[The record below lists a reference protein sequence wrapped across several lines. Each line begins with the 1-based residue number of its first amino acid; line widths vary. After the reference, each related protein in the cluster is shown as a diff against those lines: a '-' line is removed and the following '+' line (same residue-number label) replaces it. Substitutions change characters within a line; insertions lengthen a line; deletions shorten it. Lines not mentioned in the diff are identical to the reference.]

1 VSELRYRPDID
12 GLRAIAVLGVVL
24 FHAGVQPLTGGFTG
38 VDVFFVISG
47 YLISSI
53 IIKEI
58 RRGDFS
64 LTTFYERRIR
74 RILPAFL
81 VVVLFSA
88 VLAYLLLLPR
98 DFESFGKSLAA
109 AGLSLSN
116 ILFWKESGY
125 FDSSAELKPLLH
137 TWSLGVEEQFYLF
150 FPLLLLLISRFFKQR
165 WVGWILAIAAVS
177 FLLSIWGVR
186 YQPSAA
192 FYWLPTRAWEL
203 ALGGLLAMGA
213 IPLIQQRHWR
223 ELEGLLGLG
232 LIAWGMFVLS
242 PESAF
247 PGANALFPCV
257 GAAMVIHAGSGGST
271 MAGYLL
277 SWRPL
282 VLIGL
287 ISYSLYLWHWPLLV
301 FAKYYLVRPLSV
313 LETAGVIMVALIA
326 ATLSWHFVERPFRKH
341 KARIDRR
348 TVFVGGVAA
357 TAVVVSIGAWAVI
370 KQGVP
375 DRLPAEV
382 VKLASGADDVSMSSR
397 ACMERNKRWK
407 EGEGLCVIGEEGAK
421 PSFVVLG
428 DSHAGALM
436 PGIALAAKEHGQAG
450 LHAAM
455 QSCPPLDGVANR
467 NDETGRNCIRFREG
481 IVKQIEAMP
490 EIQKVV
496 LIARWPVYAEGTR
509 YGPDDSGPKPVLL
522 DMSGTTSGNHAVFA
536 LGLERMVK
544 RLRQAG
550 KKVFLVFSVPEI
562 GLNVPSR
569 LAKQK
574 LFNAEDEIR
583 PTSQAFLERNKVVF
597 EISKKLEVQYG
608 VTVRYPHQLLCLEGR
623 CSVIH
628 EGRALYSDDDHMSE
642 SGAQFIRETFS
653 SILKY
658 CRDISL
664 SCD

>member
-1 VSELRYRPDID
+1 MSELRYRPDID

-47 YLISSI
+47 FLISSI
-53 IIKEI
+53 LIKEI

-64 LTTFYERRIR
+64 LVTFYERRIR
-74 RILPAFL
+74 RIFPAFL
-81 VVVLFSA
+81 VVVLSS
-88 VLAYLLLLPR
+88 VILAYLLLIPR
-98 DFESFGKSLAA
+98 DFENFGKSLAA
-109 AGLSLSN
+109 AGLSFSN
-116 ILFWKESGY
+116 VLFWKESGY
-125 FDSSAELKPLLH
+125 FDSTAELKPLLH

-150 FPLLLLLISRFFKQR
+150 FPLLLLFISRFFKQR
-165 WVGWILAIAAVS
+165 WVGWILAIAVVS
-177 FLLSIWGVR
+177 FLLSVWGVK

-192 FYWLPTRAWEL
+192 FYLLPTRAWEL

-213 IPLIQQRHWR
+213 IPLVQQRHWR

-232 LIAWGMFVLS
+232 MIACGMFVLA

-247 PGANALFPCV
+247 PGVNALIPCL
-257 GAAMVIHAGSGGST
+257 GAAMVIHAGTSGGS

-301 FAKYYLVRPLSV
+301 FARYYLVRPLSV
-313 LETAGVIMVALIA
+313 LETTGVILVALIA

-348 TVFVGGVAA
+348 TVFSGGVFA
-357 TAVVVSIGAWAVI
+357 TAIVISIGAWAVVG
-370 KQGVP
+370 QGVP
-375 DRLPAEV
+375 DRLPADV
-382 VKLASGADDVSMSSR
+382 VRLASGADDVSMSSR
-397 ACMERNKRWK
+397 ACMERNKHWK
-407 EGEGLCVIGEEGAK
+407 EGEGLCVIGEESAK

-455 QSCPPLDGVANR
+455 QSCPPFDGVVNR

-481 IVKQIEAMP
+481 VVKQLETMP
-490 EIQKVV
+490 AVRKVL

-522 DMSGTTSGNHAVFA
+522 DVSGMASGNHAVFA
-536 LGLERMVK
+536 LGLERMTK
-544 RLRQAG
+544 RLQQAG
-550 KKVFLVFSVPEI
+550 KEVFLVFSVPEV

-569 LAKQK
+569 LARQK
-574 LFNAEDEIR
+574 LFDVEDDIR
-583 PTSQAFLERNKVVF
+583 PTSKDFYVRNQYVF
-597 EISKKLEVQYG
+597 EISKVLEERNGIKVI
-608 VTVRYPHQLLCLEGR
+608 YPHQFLCTDDR
-623 CSVIH
+623 CSVMH
-628 EGRALYSDDDHMSE
+628 DGAALYSDDDHLSAY
-642 SGAQFIRETFS
+642 GAMYIRKFFNEAF
-653 SILKY
+653 
-658 CRDISL
+658 
-664 SCD
+664 